1 MLCAVLTGRSNAADE
16 SYNRLAKLEARQ
28 ALLRACTMTRTPTSP

>member
-28 ALLRACTMTRTPTSP
+28 ACTMTRTPTSP

>member
-16 SYNRLAKLEARQ
+16 SYNRLAKLEAR
-28 ALLRACTMTRTPTSP
+28 AFEHAP